1 MNSLSDY
8 IQNELPIKVLETLK
22 KEFQSH
28 KRFFWVLRNPE
39 QATGEELLTLH
50 DHTGIDIPTL
60 LNEYLVAIN
69 TLGPREKNFYT
80 IQHYAAKRIGSPQ
93 NGAHPTTY
101 RVEADASV

>member
-1 MNSLSDY
+1 MSNLSDY

-28 KRFFWVLRNPE
+28 KRFYWVLRNPE
-39 QATGEELLTLH
+39 QATGEELLTIH
-50 DHTGIDIPTL
+50 AHTGMPIPTL
-60 LNEYLVAIN
+60 LNEYLVALQ

-80 IQHYAAKRIGSPQ
+80 IQHYAANTIGSPQ
-93 NGAHPTTY
+93 NGAHPATY